1 MVHPKAIGIAR
12 RKFIAAL
19 GGTAIAWPLAAV
31 AQDTVPIIGYL
42 GSSSLIVSTDLL
54 AGLRQGL
61 NEAGYIEGH
70 NVAIEFHWADGHY
83 ELLPEMAAELVRRK
97 VSVLL
102 AGALPAAL
110 AAKAATATIP
120 IVFVV
125 GADPITS
132 GIVPS
137 LNRPGGNVTGVS
149 QFYGALGGKR
159 LELLHTIVPSATT
172 IVVLSDP
179 NNPNAESHLVDVQSA
194 ARAMRQ
200 KIKVSTAR
208 TEGEIEAAFVS
219 FVREQAGA
227 VLVADDPLF
236 TVQRDHIVSLAAQ
249 QKLPAIYYAREFAA
263 GIVPIDV
270 EIDGAALLA

>member
-1 MVHPKAIGIAR
+1 MAVGIGR
-12 RKFIAAL
+12 RQFIAAL
-19 GGTAIAWPLAAV
+19 GGTAVAWPLAGR
-31 AQDTVPIIGYL
+31 AQDSVPIIGYL

-83 ELLPEMAAELVRRK
+83 ELLPDMAADLVRRK
-97 VSVLL
+97 VTVLL

-159 LELLHTIVPSATT
+159 LELLHTIVPTADT
-172 IVVLSDP
+172 IVILSDP

-200 KIKVSTAR
+200 KITVTTAR
-208 TEGEIEAAFVS
+208 TKGEIEAAFVS

-236 TVQRDHIVSLAAQ
+236 TVQRDQIVSLAAQ

-263 GIVPIDV
+263 AGGLISYGSSSR
-270 EIDGAALLA
+270 ENNR